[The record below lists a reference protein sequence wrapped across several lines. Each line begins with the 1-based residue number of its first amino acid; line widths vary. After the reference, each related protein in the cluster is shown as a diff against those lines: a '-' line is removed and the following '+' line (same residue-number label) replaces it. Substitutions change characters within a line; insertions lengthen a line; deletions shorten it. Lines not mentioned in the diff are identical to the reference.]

1 MYSITYIKINVIPN
15 VVSREVIQRAMFL
28 DSFFNLMV
36 GTASSGMAQ
45 SNIPQSIK
53 YPMFPK
59 LTIK

>member
-1 MYSITYIKINVIPN
+1 MPN

-28 DSFFNLMV
+28 DSFFNLIV

-53 YPMFPK
+53 YPIFPK